1 MTSKIWIYN
10 HWGELEEGGIP
21 ISTTPRG
28 YVLNGYGRCD
38 FAVSY
43 DDTYLMK
50 EKLLRHGNFVHI
62 RHIPAEYT
70 AERTSI
76 GVLPDWTG
84 IITGQVWNKD
94 AVVISAVSAEAVLA
108 FRAMPFAKVEGSPDV
123 VFRQIVA
130 YATRNEQVKNG
141 SVPMYMGRVDVP
153 ASSLLRLSTEFGQQQ
168 YASVTYSDELR
179 TNAFDHIKKMTG
191 VVGMD
196 WDVTAAFLP
205 ESGALRLKANLYNR
219 KGREGLILTTVNTDE
234 QNPLLTIQGTIMNHI
249 FSYNQAQT
257 EQTRIMQEIAIQG
270 SIDKYGPFQ
279 TNMILSGVTD
289 AEGMVQR
296 AAQTKA
302 NQRGEPVSKVSRTAL
317 DVMDTFSYIDSGN
330 ICFISDPRAG
340 FNPDGSR
347 GFRSWARILS
357 ADYNDLTNKVA
368 LNVELMAR
376 SVDFPNVEDIFI

>member
-1 MTSKIWIYN
+1 
-10 HWGELEEGGIP
+10 
-21 ISTTPRG
+21 
-28 YVLNGYGRCD
+28 
-38 FAVSY
+38 
-43 DDTYLMK
+43 
-50 EKLLRHGNFVHI
+50 
-62 RHIPAEYT
+62 
-70 AERTSI
+70 
-76 GVLPDWTG
+76 
-84 IITGQVWNKD
+84 
-94 AVVISAVSAEAVLA
+94 
-108 FRAMPFAKVEGSPDV
+108 
-123 VFRQIVA
+123 
-130 YATRNEQVKNG
+130 
-141 SVPMYMGRVDVP
+141 
-153 ASSLLRLSTEFGQQQ
+153 
-168 YASVTYSDELR
+168 
-179 TNAFDHIKKMTG
+179 
-191 VVGMD
+191 
-196 WDVTAAFLP
+196 
-205 ESGALRLKANLYNR
+205 
-219 KGREGLILTTVNTDE
+219 
-234 QNPLLTIQGTIMNHI
+234 MNHI

-317 DVMDTFSYIDSGN
+317 DVMDTFSRIDSGN